1 MKDSISY
8 TAGVGKGA
16 ALGGNSKGSIESGFD
31 DVTAKSSL
39 DPWDADYVREDDG
52 GTNSVGD
59 SYAHSKVGAC
69 GRPDGNE
76 R

>member
-8 TAGVGKGA
+8 TAGVGKDA
-16 ALGGNSKGSIESGFD
+16 ALGGNSKGSFQSGFD
-31 DVTAKSSL
+31 VTTKNDNL
-39 DPWDADYVREDDG
+39 DPWDDDYERVDDG

-59 SYAHSKVGAC
+59 RYAFRKTGAC